1 VTRRA
6 PFCRRF
12 TDAFFFI
19 RIPERLSNFLLWQ
32 LSHTQMYVIPKLW
45 TDFTKKDLF
54 DAFEDFGK
62 RNRRYGA
69 V

>member
-1 VTRRA
+1 L
-6 PFCRRF
+6 
-12 TDAFFFI
+12 FFI
-19 RIPERLSNFLLWQ
+19 RKPERLSNFLLRQ

-54 DAFEDFGK
+54 EAFEDFGK